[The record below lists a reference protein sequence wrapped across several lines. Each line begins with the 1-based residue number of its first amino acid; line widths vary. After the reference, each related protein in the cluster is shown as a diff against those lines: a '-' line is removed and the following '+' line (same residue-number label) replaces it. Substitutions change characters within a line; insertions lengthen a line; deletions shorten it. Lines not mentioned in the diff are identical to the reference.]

1 MNDTLKS
8 FFSFWREVIE
18 VVVLALLIV
27 VPIRYFL
34 FQPFVIDGA
43 SMEPNFYDGDY
54 LIVDQIS
61 YRFRTPER
69 GEVII
74 FYAPTDPSR
83 RFIKRVIGLPGETIS
98 TNDNQIQIT
107 DVTGE
112 TFILEEDYLPNF
124 GTVRSF
130 SVVLEEEQYFVVGD
144 NRDRSYDSRFWGYLP
159 AENIIG
165 RAVIRLWPLTR
176 MEIINP

>member
-1 MNDTLKS
+1 MKNSLKS
-8 FFSFWREVIE
+8 FFSFCWEVVE

-34 FQPFVIDGA
+34 FQPFVVDGS
-43 SMEPNFYDGDY
+43 SMEPSFYDGDY

-61 YRFRTPER
+61 YRFRQPER

-83 RFIKRVIGLPGETIS
+83 RFIKRVVGLPGEQLEAI
-98 TNDNQIQIT
+98 DQQIMIT
-107 DVTGE
+107 TPEGE
-112 TFILEEDYLPNF
+112 KFFFEDYYSQS
-124 GTVRSF
+124 TVYRSF
-130 SVVLEEEQYFVVGD
+130 SVTLEEDQYFVLGD

-159 AENIIG
+159 ADNVIG
-165 RAVIRLWPLTR
+165 RAVLRLWPVNR
-176 MEIINP
+176 ISKIIP

>member
-1 MNDTLKS
+1 MKNSLKS
-8 FFSFWREVIE
+8 FFSFCWEVVE

-34 FQPFVIDGA
+34 FQPFVVDGS
-43 SMEPNFYDGDY
+43 SMEPSFYDGDY

-61 YRFRTPER
+61 YRFRQPER

-83 RFIKRVIGLPGETIS
+83 RFIKRVVGLPGEQLEAI
-98 TNDNQIQIT
+98 DQQIMIT
-107 DVTGE
+107 TPEGE
-112 TFILEEDYLPNF
+112 QFFFEDHYSQT
-124 GTVRSF
+124 TVYRSF
-130 SVVLEEEQYFVVGD
+130 SVTLGEDQYFVLGD

-159 AENIIG
+159 AENVIG
-165 RAVIRLWPLTR
+165 RAVLRLWPINR
-176 MEIINP
+176 ISKINP

>member
-1 MNDTLKS
+1 MNDSLKS
-8 FFSFWREVIE
+8 FLSFWWEVIE
-18 VVVLALLIV
+18 VVILALLIV
-27 VPIRYFL
+27 IPIRYFL

-83 RFIKRVIGLPGETIS
+83 RFIKRIIGLPGETLEA
-98 TNDNQIQIT
+98 TDNEIYIT
-107 DVTGE
+107 DIEGE
-112 TFILEEDYLPNF
+112 KFLLEESYLPRL
-124 GTVRSF
+124 GTGRSF
-130 SVVLEEEQYFVVGD
+130 SVTLEEGQYFVVGD
-144 NRDRSYDSRFWGYLP
+144 NRDRSYDSRFWGSLP

-165 RAVIRLWPLTR
+165 RAIIRLWPVTR